1 MSGDASVAFAHQFH
15 VECAACITDEIEAGW
30 SDLRSKWLQYIL
42 FQRYGWWVSFYYLPI
57 YIL

>member
-30 SDLRSKWLQYIL
+30 SDLRSK
-42 FQRYGWWVSFYYLPI
+42 
-57 YIL
+57 